1 MIVHEYF
8 VRMRNEELLAE
19 AERRRL
25 IKEFRQR
32 PPWFNTNFARSLTWL
47 ENLMC
52 RWGSL
57 LARRFGEETAINL
70 SGSIEDSVYDP
81 YQS

>member
-1 MIVHEYF
+1 MIVHEYLA
-8 VRMRNEELLAE
+8 RMHHEEMLAE
-19 AERRRL
+19 SERRRL
-25 IKEFRQR
+25 IKEIRQR
-32 PPWFNTNFARSLTWL
+32 PPWFMIHYARSLTWL
-47 ENLMC
+47 GNLMC

-57 LARRFGEETAINL
+57 LARRFGDETAINL